1 MLKKVGVESKGHK
14 GELASSR
21 KAHSTP
27 IVKKKREEEQVH
39 EEVTG
44 FYVWQ
49 WEGKGVP
56 GRGLLLYEIND
67 AENESEPASG
77 RLEALRRGGI
87 FKCSLWVK
95 EN

>member
-44 FYVWQ
+44 FYVW
-49 WEGKGVP
+49 
-56 GRGLLLYEIND
+56 
-67 AENESEPASG
+67 
-77 RLEALRRGGI
+77 
-87 FKCSLWVK
+87 
-95 EN
+95 